1 MDASRTSVGVSPLSL
16 IPPPT
21 TAELRTEGP
30 VRYLLISGRQD
41 DGLWGP
47 LGALW
52 RSEDGERG
60 GFLVHP
66 WALWEGSEMVRCYR
80 SARAHGWSPTEI
92 YRYRAREVWPGSYVV
107 DEERT
112 AASLMLLH
120 ELLAAL

>member
-1 MDASRTSVGVSPLSL
+1 MGTLALDGSPLS
-16 IPPPT
+16 IVPGPS
-21 TAELRTEGP
+21 AVEVRSEGP
-30 VRYLLISGRQD
+30 VRYLVISGRQD

-52 RSEDGERG
+52 RSEDAERG

-80 SARAHGWSPTEI
+80 SARAHGWTPEEI
-92 YRYRAREVWPGSYVV
+92 YRYWQREVWPGGYVV

-112 AASLMLLH
+112 AASLMLLA
-120 ELLAAL
+120 ELVAAL